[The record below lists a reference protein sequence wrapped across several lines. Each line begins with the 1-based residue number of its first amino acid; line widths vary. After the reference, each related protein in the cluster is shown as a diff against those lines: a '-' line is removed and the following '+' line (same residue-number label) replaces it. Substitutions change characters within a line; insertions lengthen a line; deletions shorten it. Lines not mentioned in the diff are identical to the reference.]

1 MDFKEYNDFVGTTA
15 ECPDTLPYY
24 GLGLVG
30 ESGEVADKIKKFW
43 RNQGIIDG
51 KELTTEQLISLI
63 YELGDVLWYITA
75 IAKNIGSDLQ
85 SVAKNNINKLQDRKK
100 RDMIKSEGDNR

>member
-1 MDFKEYNDFVGTTA
+1 MTFEEYNDFVGTTA

-30 ESGEVADKIKKFW
+30 ESGEVADKIKKLW
-43 RNQGIIDG
+43 RNQDIIDG
-51 KELTTEQLISLI
+51 KDLSTLQQIDLI
-63 YELGDVLWYITA
+63 YELGDALWYITA

-85 SVAKNNINKLQDRKK
+85 SVAKNNIDKLQDRKK
-100 RDMIKSEGDNR
+100 RDVIKSEGDNR